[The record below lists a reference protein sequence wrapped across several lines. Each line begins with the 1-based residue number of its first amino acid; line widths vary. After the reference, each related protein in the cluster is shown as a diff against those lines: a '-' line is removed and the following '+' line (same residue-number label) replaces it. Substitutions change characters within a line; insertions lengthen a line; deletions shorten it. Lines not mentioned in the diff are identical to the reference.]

1 MENKT
6 TTLLFIQGV
15 GGSGKTTLA
24 KKILAYARGRG
35 FLAVGCA
42 STALAA
48 TNYEKFDTAHG
59 LFKYPVIEE
68 EDNETE
74 DEQCK
79 LIEYPERLE
88 LLQATQLIIWDEFPS
103 NHRKI
108 FENIYH
114 SLNKFKDKV
123 VLCMGDFRQIA
134 PVVTNGDRKDIVNA
148 SIKASHL
155 WSQFSIFNLTI
166 NMRLS
171 QQLDENENNLQ
182 RKYADFIL
190 AIGEGYHLNQDA
202 DLQDE
207 NQTTGEQT
215 YVISNIPYIL
225 KEENAINYIYPN
237 GMMSIN
243 EISTKVA
250 LLAVTNKEVDDWNT
264 KIQELNP
271 NEKISLFSKDILCEV
286 DDPHG
291 ILNRMLTDDVLHQ
304 FNNYSIPPHE
314 LKLKI
319 GDICILTRNIAKKEG
334 LTNNARV
341 KIIRIQLYCITVIMT

>member
-1 MENKT
+1 
-6 TTLLFIQGV
+6 
-15 GGSGKTTLA
+15 
-24 KKILAYARGRG
+24 
-35 FLAVGCA
+35 
-42 STALAA
+42 
-48 TNYEKFDTAHG
+48 
-59 LFKYPVIEE
+59 
-68 EDNETE
+68 
-74 DEQCK
+74 
-79 LIEYPERLE
+79 
-88 LLQATQLIIWDEFPS
+88 
-103 NHRKI
+103 
-108 FENIYH
+108 
-114 SLNKFKDKV
+114 
-123 VLCMGDFRQIA
+123 MGDFRQIA